1 MMNKLMRIACLAL
14 LVLYGSPCLADD
26 VGARCRADLEDI
38 HGFMEPNDA
47 GYVMEARY
55 HGRMISEA
63 YELAQL
69 AAPQATQDTMCEK
82 ILRNYLWTIRKEHL
96 ALLNNREFAALARSA
111 AGGGSAPGGTQGDER
126 NAPGFR
132 ELDKDTILLRFPS
145 FDQRWQ
151 DRIADLLKAHRAEL
165 ASHKHW
171 IVDIAGNSGGVDEAY
186 APLLPWLLDEESLG
200 NNREWLV
207 TPANISANEAACDLF
222 VQQQNCRENANAVL
236 ATMRKAPNRKRVNP
250 YADTINYGGPE
261 QREAHQ
267 PERVAVMMGGLCA
280 GACENFLR
288 QVRSSFRVKLL
299 GQPGE
304 DVAWL
309 GLPSPNLRR
318 HDLPSGKR
326 VLMYLTSNWVGP
338 TGLPVVEHV
347 IEPDLILPET
357 FNRLEGSKFAEVQRW
372 LAGIPFEAKRPF
384 THMVVRPP
392 AHRLQ

>member
-1 MMNKLMRIACLAL
+1 MRIACLAL
-14 LVLYGSPCLADD
+14 LVLYGSPCTADD

-38 HGFMEPNDA
+38 HSFMEPNDA
-47 GYVMEARY
+47 GYVMEAVD

-69 AAPQATQDTMCEK
+69 AAPQVTQDTTCEK

-96 ALLNNREFAALARSA
+96 ALLNNRELAALARIA
-111 AGGGSAPGGTQGDER
+111 AGSSNAPGGTHGDER
-126 NAPGFR
+126 NAPSFR

-145 FDQRWQ
+145 FDQRLQ
-151 DRIADLLKAHRAEL
+151 DRIAGLLTTHRAEL

-200 NNREWLV
+200 NNRQWLL

-236 ATMRKAPNRKRVNP
+236 ATLRMAPNIKRVSP
-250 YADTINYGGPE
+250 YADTINFGGPE

-267 PERVAVMMGGLCA
+267 PERVAVMMGGSCA

-299 GQPGE
+299 GQPSV

-338 TGLPVVEHV
+338 TGIPVVEHV
-347 IEPDLILPET
+347 IEPDLILPGI
-357 FNRLEGSKFAEVQRW
+357 FDRLEGVRLAQVQRW
-372 LAGIPFEAKRPF
+372 LAGIPLEAKRPF
-384 THMVVRPP
+384 LIRVVRPP